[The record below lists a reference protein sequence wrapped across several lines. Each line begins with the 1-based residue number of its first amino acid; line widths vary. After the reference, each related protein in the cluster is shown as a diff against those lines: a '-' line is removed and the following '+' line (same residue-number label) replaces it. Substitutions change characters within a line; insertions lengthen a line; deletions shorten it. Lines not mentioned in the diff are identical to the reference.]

1 MKKKDKV
8 NKDRQKNFIHNFEL
22 TVSKHRVLLCVVF
35 GVILILAPHFAPNIY
50 MIRIMCVIC
59 VYVSLGLALNIL
71 MGQIGLTALGQ
82 AGFVGIG
89 AYTAAILITKTNL
102 NFLLA
107 AILGAFLAGIFG
119 LLVGVP
125 TLRLSGAYLAI
136 VTIGFGEI
144 MRTIFM
150 NWTSVTGG
158 TLGIKNIPMPKLFG
172 IVLRYENY
180 GLYYIMLFIAVLV
193 ALICLA
199 LNNSKYGRA
208 FAAIKQDDLAAKL
221 MGVEVVRYKI
231 MAFVISAAI
240 CGFVG
245 SFYAMMQRYIDAN
258 SFTGDMSIMIVS
270 IVITGGLGTIRGPI
284 LGSILM
290 VALPEI
296 FRGIADYRFIVYGL
310 LLVIMLRVRPS
321 GILGWR
327 STLPYKLP
335 KGTLEMTKFKKGR
348 VLEN

>member
-1 MKKKDKV
+1 MKTEDTIKK
-8 NKDRQKNFIHNFEL
+8 NIQKSYIHSFEL
-22 TVSKHRVLLCVVF
+22 LVSKHKVLL
-35 GVILILAPHFAPNIY
+35 LILTGIMLIIAPFLAPSIY
-50 MIRIMCVIC
+50 TVRIMCVIC
-59 VYVSLGLALNIL
+59 VYASLGLALNIL

-89 AYTAAILITKTNL
+89 AYTAAIVITRTNTH
-102 NFLLA
+102 FLLA
-107 AILGAFLAGIFG
+107 AVLGACMAGAFG
-119 LLVGVP
+119 FLVGMP

-172 IVLRYENY
+172 VVLKYENF
-180 GLYYIMLFIAVLV
+180 GLYYIMLLIAVLV
-193 ALICLA
+193 ALLCLA
-199 LNNSKYGRA
+199 LNHSKYGRA

-221 MGVEVVRYKI
+221 MGIEVVRYKI

-270 IVITGGLGTIRGPI
+270 IVITGGLATIRGPI

-290 VALPEI
+290 VVLPEI

-310 LLVIMLRVRPS
+310 LLVVMLRVRPS
-321 GILGWR
+321 GLLGWR
-327 STLPYKLP
+327 STLPYSLP
-335 KGTLEMTKFKKGR
+335 KGTLDMVKCKEERGS
-348 VLEN
+348 E